1 MNKYELT
8 SEFKIFL
15 GRKLFRIRA
24 LISFGNVEAGD
35 MGGYIEKEEN
45 LSQDG
50 NAWVCGDARVYG
62 NAWVCGDAEVCGNAW
77 VCGDAEVCGDADILT
92 ITGLGSVHRT
102 TNAFRTEKEV
112 MISCGC
118 FYGNI
123 EKFRKQVKDTRKG
136 KVQEEYLKFAE
147 LIEVY
152 FGLKQEEEENE

>member
-1 MNKYELT
+1 
-8 SEFKIFL
+8 
-15 GRKLFRIRA
+15 
-24 LISFGNVEAGD
+24 
-35 MGGYIEKEEN
+35 
-45 LSQDG
+45 
-50 NAWVCGDARVYG
+50 
-62 NAWVCGDAEVCGNAW
+62 
-77 VCGDAEVCGDADILT
+77 
-92 ITGLGSVHRT
+92 
-102 TNAFRTEKEV
+102 

>member
-1 MNKYELT
+1 MKKYELT
-8 SEFKIFL
+8 SEFKIFI

-45 LSQDG
+45 LSHDG
-50 NAWVCGDARVYG
+50 DAWVCGNAKVCGNARVYG
-62 NAWVCGDAEVCGNAW
+62 NAWVCDN
-77 VCGDAEVCGDADILT
+77 ADILT
-92 ITGLGSVHRT
+92 ITGLGTVHRT
-102 TNAFRTEKEV
+102 TTAFRTEKEV

-123 EKFRKQVKDTRKG
+123 EKFRKQVKDTRGG

-152 FGLKQEEEENE
+152 FGLKQEERDDKG